1 MKQESSSRKV
11 NEQAR
16 EVIASILLF
25 DISDPELSMVTI
37 TGCEVSFD
45 RSVCNVY
52 YSTDKQR
59 YDKVGEAFTRASGRI
74 RSLMARRLSWRV
86 APELRFMLDRSV
98 QHGGAHRRC
107 LGARVAAS
115 AGHRERGRRG
125 RVACRSPRKRMFR
138 LRRFPRF

>member
-1 MKQESSSRKV
+1 MKQGSSSRKV

-86 APELRFMLDRSV
+86 APSCASCSIEASTRRSASPAPWRASRSV
-98 QHGGAHRRC
+98 RR
-107 LGARVAAS
+107 S
-115 AGHRERGRRG
+115 
-125 RVACRSPRKRMFR
+125 S
-138 LRRFPRF
+138 